1 MVKRITMKYKS
12 FFIILFLVINVVLMV
27 GCATQQPII
36 NTTTRNDS
44 VVVRTEYVHDTTLI
58 ERIREIYNA
67 PDTLYIHDSTVVY
80 KYRDKVKTDTLY
92 RYHTDT
98 IRLIEEK
105 IIEKPI
111 APFVKNSCI
120 ALWSILGVAIL
131 ALVGWIVWKFA
142 TGKFTIGGLLATIA
156 KIFIRK

>member
-1 MVKRITMKYKS
+1 MKKS
-12 FFIILFLVINVVLMV
+12 FFIILFLVVNIVLVV
-27 GCATQQPII
+27 GCVTQQPTT
-36 NTTTRNDS
+36 NTSSRNDS
-44 VVVRTEYVHDTTLI
+44 IVVRTEYVHDTTLI

-67 PDTLYIHDSTVVY
+67 PDTLYIHDSTIIY
-80 KYRDKVKTDTLY
+80 KYRDKVKIDTLY

-98 IRLIEEK
+98 TVIVQEK
-105 IIEKPI
+105 LVEKPI

-142 TGKFTIGGLLATIA
+142 TGKFTIAGIVGTIA
-156 KIFIRK
+156 KWFIRK